1 MRRQAARCGA
11 AARAMAFQSFIGIVR
26 RCYKR
31 RERHRE
37 LALNRDRQGATG
49 SKRQPAQEAHAA
61 ARKKAK
67 KPLAEILGEQR
78 VAGLRINLQSMALI
92 SNIHRASGLI
102 RQHFERTVLE
112 EAGLHWSAFVT
123 LWCLWIYGELE
134 TRRLAV
140 ETGVAKSTLSSILNM
155 LEDRKLIRRR
165 ANEEE
170 RRLVIVNLTAGGA
183 ELISALFPKF
193 NSEETRI
200 AARLTTK
207 QMTAATDAIRTI
219 LATIAELD
227 QLDEDEV

>member
-1 MRRQAARCGA
+1 M
-11 AARAMAFQSFIGIVR
+11 
-26 RCYKR
+26 
-31 RERHRE
+31 
-37 LALNRDRQGATG
+37 NRDRQRAKGTPP
-49 SKRQPAQEAHAA
+49 QPKHDSAGGDAS
-61 ARKKAK
+61 RKKAR
-67 KPLAEILGEQR
+67 KPLAELLGEQR

-102 RQHFERTVLE
+102 RQHFERTVLD

-134 TRRLAV
+134 TRRLAI

-155 LEDRKLIRRR
+155 LEERKLIRRR

-170 RRLVIVNLTAGGA
+170 RRLVIVNLTAAGA

-193 NSEETRI
+193 NAEETRI
-200 AARLTTK
+200 AERLSPK
-207 QMTAATDAIRTI
+207 QMTAATEAIRVI

-227 QLDEDEV
+227 QLDDETL

>member
-1 MRRQAARCGA
+1 LVRLPAAP
-11 AARAMAFQSFIGIVR
+11 AFPFFIGIVP

-31 RERHRE
+31 WEHHRER
-37 LALNRDRQGATG
+37 ALNRDRHGATA
-49 SKRQPAQEAHAA
+49 SERRQSTQERSTAA
-61 ARKKAK
+61 ARKKAR
-67 KPLAEILGEQR
+67 KPLAEILGEQK
-78 VAGLRINLQSMALI
+78 VAGLRINLHSMALI

-170 RRLVIVNLTAGGA
+170 RRLVIVNLTAAGA

-227 QLDEDEV
+227 QLEQEA